1 MSAVY
6 YSSWGAGDDQDSSR
20 VSEPLP
26 FGLACQDLIQVDQ
39 EAEALV
45 RVSDES
51 EDRQLVPAAATS
63 PFVWG
68 GSIDLCLSTTYGFIY
83 KDFDVCWD

>member
-1 MSAVY
+1 VSAVY
-6 YSSWGAGDDQDSSR
+6 YSSSGAEHHHSLSE

-26 FGLACQDLIQVDQ
+26 FSLACQDMIQVDQ
-39 EAEALV
+39 EANTLV
-45 RVSDES
+45 RVADASG
-51 EDRQLVPAAATS
+51 DRQPVAAAATS
-63 PFVWG
+63 PFQWG